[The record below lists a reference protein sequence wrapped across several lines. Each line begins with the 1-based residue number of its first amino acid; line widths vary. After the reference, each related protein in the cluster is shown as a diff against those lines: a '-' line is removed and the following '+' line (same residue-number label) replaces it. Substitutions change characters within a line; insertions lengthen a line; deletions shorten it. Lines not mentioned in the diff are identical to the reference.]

1 MRKIKIAAG
10 LAHVDYGNIAD
21 LVKQVT
27 VAGADYIHSDA
38 ADMHDLK
45 NMQRHQ
51 GTLQRCSTA
60 MLRSSQ
66 GSR

>member
-27 VAGADYIHSDA
+27 AAGADPA
-38 ADMHDLK
+38 
-45 NMQRHQ
+45 QT
-51 GTLQRCSTA
+51 GTGCYTVF
-60 MLRSSQ
+60 LR
-66 GSR
+66 